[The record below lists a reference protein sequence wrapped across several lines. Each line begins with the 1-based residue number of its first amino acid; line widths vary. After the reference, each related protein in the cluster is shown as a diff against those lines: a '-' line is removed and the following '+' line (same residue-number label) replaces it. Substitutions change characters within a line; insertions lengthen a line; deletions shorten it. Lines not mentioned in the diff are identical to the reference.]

1 MARAPRTSGMIPK
14 NTRTTR
20 YMNFHN
26 QALARA
32 DYQGVRGQGFAIEF
46 LGTKAAAEMNAALVQ
61 GSVAIRSSSIEA
73 AVTSTD
79 ELKQKMRSFLDA
91 HFTGSEMHGNQHRRV
106 SNASVQSVTFDDVA
120 EKGQFTSLIYS
131 KFGYRGAGGFV
142 DFLLLHM
149 RGGTVKPKG
158 GDWIRLDRRGKGQIG
173 QQSGFFPMS
182 RRDTF
187 FVEAEDGKKL
197 FQLRRKRGAKP
208 GAANG
213 TELLATLV
221 KSLTFKPSLQGLE
234 TIMGQ
239 RGAIFERHFDALLGQ
254 RLSEGGG
261 AGMAGAA

>member
-1 MARAPRTSGMIPK
+1 MARAPRTGGVIPK
-14 NTRTTR
+14 SANATRF
-20 YMNFHN
+20 MNFHN

-32 DYQGVRGQGFAIEF
+32 EYQGARGQGFSVEF
-46 LGTKAAAEMNAALVQ
+46 LGAKAAAQMDAALVQ
-61 GSVAIRSSSIEA
+61 GAAAIRSSSIEA

-91 HFTGSEMHGNQHRRV
+91 HFTGSDLHGNNHRRV
-106 SNASVQSVTFDDVA
+106 SNASVQSVTYDDVT

-149 RGGTVKPKG
+149 RGGTVKPQSG
-158 GDWIRLDRRGKGQIG
+158 NWLRLDARGKGQIG
-173 QQSGFFPMS
+173 QQSGYFPHS
-182 RRDTF
+182 QRDTF
-187 FVEAEDGKKL
+187 FVESADGKTL
-197 FQLRRKRGAKP
+197 FQLRRRRGSKP

-234 TIMGQ
+234 TIMAQ
-239 RGAIFERHFDALLGQ
+239 RGAIFERHFDSLLGQ
-254 RLSEGGG
+254 RLAE
-261 AGMAGAA
+261 AGSAG